1 MTYPL
6 RISLPIRLGKH
17 LGVITMETRGKT
29 EEALIQLQKVFNH
42 SNVGITYVYIGIR
55 NDEINDFY
63 KNIKYRDDD

>member
-1 MTYPL
+1 MRREENRGGPYP
-6 RISLPIRLGKH
+6 
-17 LGVITMETRGKT
+17 
-29 EEALIQLQKVFNH
+29 AAKVFNH